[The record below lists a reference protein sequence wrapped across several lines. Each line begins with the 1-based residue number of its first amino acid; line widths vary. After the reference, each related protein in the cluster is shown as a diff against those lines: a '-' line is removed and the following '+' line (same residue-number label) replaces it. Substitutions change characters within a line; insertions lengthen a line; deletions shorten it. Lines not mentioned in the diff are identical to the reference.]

1 MYLSLLCCVASMS
14 DIKQVT
20 LQDQDTFSLLDTDTW
35 SGLTWLTAA
44 GAGTL
49 ASTLLLVW
57 SCVGKQISGGPQRK
71 YRVKM

>member
-1 MYLSLLCCVASMS
+1 MLVMCCVASMTLS
-14 DIKQVT
+14 RVT

-57 SCVGKQISGGPQRK
+57 SCVGKQISSGGPQQK

>member
-1 MYLSLLCCVASMS
+1 M
-14 DIKQVT
+14 
-20 LQDQDTFSLLDTDTW
+20 QDQDTFSLLDTDTW

-57 SCVGKQISGGPQRK
+57 SCVGKQISGGPQHK

>member
-1 MYLSLLCCVASMS
+1 MS

-57 SCVGKQISGGPQRK
+57 SCVGKQISGGPQQK

>member
-1 MYLSLLCCVASMS
+1 M
-14 DIKQVT
+14 
-20 LQDQDTFSLLDTDTW
+20 QDQDTFSLLDTDTW

-57 SCVGKQISGGPQRK
+57 SCVGKQISGGPQQK